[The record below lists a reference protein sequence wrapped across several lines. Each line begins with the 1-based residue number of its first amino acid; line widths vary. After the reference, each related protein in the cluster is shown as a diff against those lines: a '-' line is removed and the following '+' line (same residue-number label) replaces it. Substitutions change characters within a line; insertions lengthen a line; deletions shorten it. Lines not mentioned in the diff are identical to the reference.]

1 MEEAEVPVPDLLK
14 KLINTHNYYIDKTTL
29 YLKTRWFSLLGL
41 FIIYVLRVYYVT
53 GFYVVSYALSIFLL
67 NLFLRFLTP
76 HNIEEIYEQYENE
89 NNGLLL
95 PMKQVNEQKRD
106 NNPDDKKE
114 FRPFLRKLNE
124 FKFWLY
130 STRAILLSIVCT
142 FFPFLDI
149 PVFWPL
155 LLFYF
160 ICLFLATMKEQIK
173 NMIRFKYLPFN
184 TCNILI
190 FKKKKKFIFFSIL
203 KKVYKHIIG

>member
-1 MEEAEVPVPDLLK
+1 MEEGENFLPNIYD

-29 YLKTRWFSLLGL
+29 YLKTRWFLLL
-41 FIIYVLRVYYVT
+41 ILLILYIVRVYYVT

-95 PMKQVNEQKRD
+95 PMKQTNETKNE
-106 NNPDDKKE
+106 NNSDDKKE

-124 FKFWLY
+124 FKFWLH
-130 STRAILLSIVCT
+130 STRAVLISIICT

-160 ICLFLATMKEQIK
+160 ICLFLATMKQQIK
-173 NMIRFKYLPFN
+173 NMIKFKYLPFN
-184 TCNILI
+184 TST
-190 FKKKKKFIFFSIL
+190 KQTYGSIARGS
-203 KKVYKHIIG
+203 KITK

>member
-1 MEEAEVPVPDLLK
+1 MEENEVFVPQLYQK
-14 KLINTHNYYIDKTTL
+14 IINTHNYYVDKTTL
-29 YLKTRWFSLLGL
+29 YIKTRWFSLLGIL
-41 FIIYVLRVYYVT
+41 IMYILRVYYVT

-95 PMKQVNEQKRD
+95 PMQQTNEAKVGSQI
-106 NNPDDKKE
+106 DDKKE

-124 FKFWLY
+124 FKFWLFA
-130 STRAILLSIVCT
+130 TRAILISIVCT

-184 TCNILI
+184 TSTKQTYGSIARGNKN
-190 FKKKKKFIFFSIL
+190 KK
-203 KKVYKHIIG
+203 

>member
-1 MEEAEVPVPDLLK
+1 MEEDSGDISILSNFSNLYK
-14 KLINTHNYYIDKTTL
+14 KFINTHNYYIDKTTL
-29 YLKTRWFSLLGL
+29 YIKTRWILLL
-41 FIIYVLRVYYVT
+41 FLLIIYIVRVYHQA
-53 GFYVVSYALSIFLL
+53 GFYVVSYALAIYIL

-89 NNGLLL
+89 NDGFIL
-95 PMKQVNEQKRD
+95 PMKQNAEMLQGGENE
-106 NNPDDKKE
+106 DDKKE

-124 FKFWLY
+124 FKFWLN
-130 STRAILLSIVCT
+130 STRAILISILCT

-160 ICLFLATMKEQIK
+160 MCLFFATMKEQVK

-184 TCNILI
+184 TTSKQTYGSVGKGNRGH
-190 FKKKKKFIFFSIL
+190 K
-203 KKVYKHIIG
+203 

>member
-1 MEEAEVPVPDLLK
+1 MEEGENYLPNIYN

-29 YLKTRWFSLLGL
+29 YLKTRWFLLL
-41 FIIYVLRVYYVT
+41 ILLIIYILRVYYVT

-95 PMKQVNEQKRD
+95 PMKQTNEPKNE
-106 NNPDDKKE
+106 NNLDDKKE

-130 STRAILLSIVCT
+130 STRAVLISILCT

-160 ICLFLATMKEQIK
+160 ICLFLATMKQQIK
-173 NMIRFKYLPFN
+173 NMIKFKYLPFN
-184 TCNILI
+184 TST
-190 FKKKKKFIFFSIL
+190 KQTYGSIARGS
-203 KKVYKHIIG
+203 KTTK

>member
-1 MEEAEVPVPDLLK
+1 MEETEPQLPNICN
-14 KLINTHNYYIDKTTL
+14 KLINTHNYYVDKTTL
-29 YLKTRWFSLLGL
+29 YIKTRWFTLLGL
-41 FIIYVLRVYYVT
+41 FITYILRVYYVT
-53 GFYVVSYALSIFLL
+53 GFYVVSYALAIFLL

-95 PMKQVNEQKRD
+95 PMKQTHETKNP

-130 STRAILLSIVCT
+130 STRAICISIFCT
-142 FFPFLDI
+142 FFSFLDI

-160 ICLFLATMKEQIK
+160 ICLFFATMKQQIK

-184 TCNILI
+184 TSTKQTYGSVVRGTKNG
-190 FKKKKKFIFFSIL
+190 K
-203 KKVYKHIIG
+203 

>member
-1 MEEAEVPVPDLLK
+1 MDEADTPLPDLYK

-29 YLKTRWFSLLGL
+29 YVKTRWFVLLGL
-41 FIIYVLRVYYVT
+41 FIMYVLRIYYVT
-53 GFYVVSYALSIFLL
+53 GFYVVTYALSIFLL

-95 PMKQVNEQKRD
+95 PMKHTPEPKND
-106 NNPDDKKE
+106 NPDDKKE

-130 STRAILLSIVCT
+130 ASRAILISTFCT

-160 ICLFLATMKEQIK
+160 ICLFFATMKEQVK

-184 TCNILI
+184 TATKQTYGSVARGN
-190 FKKKKKFIFFSIL
+190 KNNR
-203 KKVYKHIIG
+203 

>member
-29 YLKTRWFSLLGL
+29 YLKTRWLSLLCL

-114 FRPFLRKLNE
+114 FRF
-124 FKFWLY
+124 
-130 STRAILLSIVCT
+130 
-142 FFPFLDI
+142 
-149 PVFWPL
+149 
-155 LLFYF
+155 
-160 ICLFLATMKEQIK
+160 
-173 NMIRFKYLPFN
+173 
-184 TCNILI
+184 
-190 FKKKKKFIFFSIL
+190 
-203 KKVYKHIIG
+203 

>member
-1 MEEAEVPVPDLLK
+1 MEEVEVPIPDLLK

-41 FIIYVLRVYYVT
+41 FIVYVLRVYYVT

-95 PMKQVNEQKRD
+95 PMKQTNEQKRD

-124 FKFWLY
+124 FKFWNKLKIWSDLNIY
-130 STRAILLSIVCT
+130 
-142 FFPFLDI
+142 
-149 PVFWPL
+149 PL
-155 LLFYF
+155 THLPSKLMVPSFGGVDE
-160 ICLFLATMKEQIK
+160 TNKV
-173 NMIRFKYLPFN
+173 KYPM
-184 TCNILI
+184 NI
-190 FKKKKKFIFFSIL
+190 
-203 KKVYKHIIG
+203 II

>member
-1 MEEAEVPVPDLLK
+1 PNELNTNLINTQQKKKKRDETEPTLPDLCK
-14 KLINTHNYYIDKTTL
+14 KIINTHNYYIDKTTL
-29 YLKTRWFSLLGL
+29 YVKTRWFGLLGL
-41 FIIYVLRVYYVT
+41 FSLYVLRVYYVT

-95 PMKQVNEQKRD
+95 PMKQTTERKNE

-130 STRAILLSIVCT
+130 ASRAILISIFCT

-160 ICLFLATMKEQIK
+160 ICLFFATMKQQIK
-173 NMIRFKYLPFN
+173 NMIKFKYLPFN
-184 TCNILI
+184 TGKAA
-190 FKKKKKFIFFSIL
+190 F
-203 KKVYKHIIG
+203 

>member
-1 MEEAEVPVPDLLK
+1 MEEQENSLSNLYNK
-14 KLINTHNYYIDKTTL
+14 IINTHNYYIDKTTL
-29 YLKTRWFSLLGL
+29 YIKTRWTILLNL
-41 FIIYVLRVYYVT
+41 LILYIVRVYYVT

-95 PMKQVNEQKRD
+95 PMKQMNIPKNET
-106 NNPDDKKE
+106 NPDDKKE

-124 FKFWLY
+124 FKFWLL
-130 STRAILLSIVCT
+130 STRAIIISILCT
-142 FFPFLDI
+142 FFPILDI

-160 ICLFLATMKEQIK
+160 ICLFFATMKQQIK
-173 NMIRFKYLPFN
+173 NMIKFKYLPFN
-184 TCNILI
+184 TSTKQTYGSVGRGN
-190 FKKKKKFIFFSIL
+190 KK
-203 KKVYKHIIG
+203 